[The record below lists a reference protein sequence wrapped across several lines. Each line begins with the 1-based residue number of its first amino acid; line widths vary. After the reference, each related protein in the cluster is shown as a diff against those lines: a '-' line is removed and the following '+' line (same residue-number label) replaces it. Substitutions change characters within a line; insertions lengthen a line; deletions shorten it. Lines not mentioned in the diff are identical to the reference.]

1 MSRPVTAAFVGAP
14 ALGFSTYGAQAPR
27 DGMVIDVGASTRVA
41 ERTSLYFRYDGDFAG
56 GNVNHALNA
65 GLRFV
70 W

>member
-41 ERTSLYFRYDGDFAG
+41 ERTSL
-56 GNVNHALNA
+56 
-65 GLRFV
+65 RFV